1 MRRLIPPRTK
11 ERAVLI
17 KNFTWIDFLILLVF
31 VVILWLVG
39 ISNLEIKTR
48 LVLMAGIISL
58 FFGLILNYGNGKRG
72 YVLLIEAIKFLF
84 RRKKI
89 EPIDFKEA
97 TGITFEDKYVN
108 VPGGYYSMIVEIA
121 GIDFAILTE
130 EKQDRIIHQLSQ
142 VYKNVKFGKILKVEK
157 SFDADNFLRQNEEK
171 MANWSVERE
180 YAYAQNQD
188 YKAFESRYEIL
199 ENVEEI
205 LNYIHEKEAIQVD
218 AFYLIVYDVSKD
230 MCLSTVNTCVSVL
243 KNANIDSK
251 ILEETEIRRLYKAFY
266 DGSFDVDGNFNLPS
280 VQERV
285 NHLILNGYKYRI
297 ASISAFPMF
306 CGNAWL
312 NELFAIPGTRV
323 SMSFYSG
330 KEKSKVINML
340 NKSIVEL
347 QSRYAQ
353 KNVTQSEKMDIEN
366 SMDSLGYLLQ
376 QLKMDN
382 ELLHEVNYYI
392 LYPAE
397 LHHDVVEVFKT
408 NNLYVDYL
416 FFNQLPAY
424 FNMQLYNPIA
434 YKTANYEKNL
444 NTSTLSAT
452 FPFVSK
458 AFLDP
463 KGVYLGDSVYPVF
476 FNLFHSFPSPQGKR
490 TNANLSVF
498 GKTGGGKSYFLKKT
512 LMQSACEPNRKI
524 FVLDPD
530 NEYGWLCKNLSGNQ
544 IDVGGVGKGIINPLQ
559 VFPSLR
565 DNVDEEEESISEVSD
580 HRVFLQEWF
589 KTVIPNLDPESE
601 PFLNRAIARV
611 YQNFGIKDGDDIT
624 KIPAD
629 KFPIMDDLYDV
640 IIKMY
645 EEMETKHYD
654 YDLLCIRKLRNAVDD
669 FKSGGVHAKLW
680 NGHTTFVVDNDFTV
694 LNFQS
699 LFSNSNMKVA
709 NGQMLLILRFL
720 MQEVIKN
727 RNNNIAN
734 NEANTIVICIDEAH
748 RFINPKFPVALS
760 FMSDM
765 VKRIRKYG
773 GSMIVATQNIKDF
786 IGQTEET
793 RVQASN
799 VINGCQYSVIFGLM
813 ADDINS
819 VKDLYRSYNG
829 GLMKNEI
836 DFLVDAQVGNALFM
850 VDSDTRFTVKI
861 STFEG
866 EEKYFKEEAL

>member
-1 MRRLIPPRTK
+1 MKRLIPPRTK
-11 ERAVLI
+11 EVAVI
-17 KNFTWIDFLILLVF
+17 FKNFTWIDFLIMLLF
-31 VVILWLVG
+31 IGILWLVG
-39 ISNLEIKTR
+39 ISNIDIKPK
-48 LVLMAGIISL
+48 LVAMAGIIAL
-58 FFGLILNYGNGKRG
+58 FFGLILNYGNDKRG
-72 YVLLIEAIKFLF
+72 YVVIFEALKFLF
-84 RRKKI
+84 RRKQI
-89 EPIDFKEA
+89 EPVDFKEA
-97 TGITFEDKYVN
+97 TGITFDDKVVS
-108 VPGGYYSMIVEIA
+108 VPNGYYSMILEIS

-130 EKQDRIIHQLSQ
+130 EKQDRIIQQVSQ
-142 VYKNVKFGKILKVEK
+142 VYKNVKLGKIIKVEK
-157 SFDADNFLRQNEEK
+157 SFNADEYLRQNEEK
-171 MANWSVERE
+171 LAHWGFERE
-180 YAYAQNQD
+180 VAYLNGEE

-199 ENVEEI
+199 ENVENI
-205 LNYIHEKEAIQVD
+205 LNYVHEEEAIQVD
-218 AFYLIVYDVSKD
+218 AFYLVVYDVSKD
-230 MCLSTVNTCVSVL
+230 TCLSTINTCASIFR
-243 KNANIDSK
+243 NANIECN
-251 ILEETEIRRLYKAFY
+251 ILENKEVIRLYKAFY

-280 VQERV
+280 VKEKL
-285 NHLILNGYKYRI
+285 NHLILNGHKYRI
-297 ASISAFPMF
+297 ASISAFPMY

-312 NELFAIPGTRV
+312 NQLFAIPGTRV

-330 KEKSKVINML
+330 KEKSKVIHML

-382 ELLHEVNYYI
+382 EMLHEVNYYI
-392 LYPAE
+392 LYPMDK
-397 LHHDVVEVFKT
+397 HHDVVEVFKT

-416 FFNQLPAY
+416 VFYQLPAY
-424 FNMQLYNPIA
+424 MNMQLYNPMA

-476 FNLFHSFPSPQGKR
+476 FDLFHSFPTPQGKR

-512 LMQSACEPNRKI
+512 IMQGACEPNRKI

-530 NEYGWLCKNLSGNQ
+530 NEYGYLCKNLHGNQ

-565 DNVDEEEESISEVSD
+565 DNVDEETEFISEVSD
-580 HRVFLQEWF
+580 HRIFLQEWF

-601 PFLNRAIARV
+601 PFLNQAIARV
-611 YQNFGIKDGDDIT
+611 YQKFNIKDGQDIT
-624 KIPAD
+624 KIKSTD
-629 KFPIMDDLYDV
+629 FPTMDDLYQ
-640 IIKMY
+640 IIQDMY
-645 EEMETKHYD
+645 VEVEEKHYD
-654 YDLLCIRKLRNAVDD
+654 YDLMCIRKLRNVMED
-669 FKSGGVHAKLW
+669 FKKGGVHSKLW
-680 NGHTTFVVDNDFTV
+680 NGHTTFVIDNDFTV

-727 RNNNIAN
+727 RNNNLAN
-734 NEANTIVICIDEAH
+734 SEENTICICIDEAH

-829 GLMKNEI
+829 GLMKNEV

-850 VDSDTRFTVKI
+850 VDSDTRFIVKV
-861 STFEG
+861 STYEG
-866 EEKYFKEEAL
+866 EEKYFKEN